1 MRAGKRME
9 EKLQTILQN
18 YIEKIELLCERLLEE
33 INFTE
38 HLDLKTKY
46 DFFLYRAT
54 CRKMEFQVNGV
65 KYRLHGIGCTAYN
78 DDFFIDWDFG
88 YRSRWYGIDPWK
100 VALTLKMSKDI
111 NTEFYDG
118 DLVKSRC
125 DLLVEKDILFQH
137 KNQYYFKI
145 QKQEV
150 FVPQFPEN
158 YDTLIIEWSG
168 QRWEIPRKKE
178 IDKFIR
184 KSIWVYDKIDE
195 DKNKC
200 MLRFLL
206 QGKELYQIPYS
217 DTAYPE
223 SAVKIMSDVVLRNLI
238 QKNCVLGD

>member
-1 MRAGKRME
+1 MRNEAGLNFEGRQKNGRKTSDYITKLYRKNRIIMRASAGG
-9 EKLQTILQN
+9 
-18 YIEKIELLCERLLEE
+18 

-168 QRWEIPRKKE
+168 QRWEIPRK
-178 IDKFIR
+178 R
-184 KSIWVYDKIDE
+184 KLINSLEKVFGSMTKLMRIK
-195 DKNKC
+195 
-200 MLRFLL
+200 
-206 QGKELYQIPYS
+206 
-217 DTAYPE
+217 T
-223 SAVKIMSDVVLRNLI
+223 SA
-238 QKNCVLGD
+238 C